1 MPTPYERIDTLESAL
16 REVIARL
23 ERVEQHPALSVPP
36 LSADRAVPGSTLH
49 LPAKGKH

>member
-1 MPTPYERIDTLESAL
+1 V
-16 REVIARL
+16 RELVARL

-36 LSADRAVPGSTLH
+36 IDKTVPGSTLH